1 MNTRFTK
8 RWRNPAK
15 MKNDLIVV
23 GAGAAGLMAAGTAAR
38 RGLRVLLLERNARP
52 ARKVMITGKGRCN
65 VTNVCPL
72 LNDLIANVPVNGRFL
87 YGAFSRFMP
96 SDTMDFFEEQGVPL
110 KIERGNRVFPESDRA
125 VDIVDALCRYASHKN
140 VALIQGR
147 VTQLLMEEGRVC
159 GAATQDGEPFFAPNV
174 LLATG
179 GLSYPGTG
187 STGDGYALARK
198 IGHTIV
204 EPRPSLVPV
213 NVHEGWCS
221 ELQGLALK
229 NIAVAIR
236 DTDSFRTVY
245 TDFGELLFTHF
256 GLSGPVILSASAHM
270 RQMRRGR
277 YEVHI
282 DLKPALDDRQLDI
295 RLQRDFLKN
304 ANRVFA
310 NSLDAL
316 LPRKLIPVIV
326 RLSGIAPGL
335 KVNQV
340 TKEMRQNL
348 AALLKDL
355 TLTVTSF
362 RPIEE
367 AIVTS
372 GGVSTKEINAKTM
385 ESKLL
390 PGLYFAGEL
399 IDVDGYTGGFNLQIA
414 FSTGHLAGQSVK
426 QADA

>member
-1 MNTRFTK
+1 
-8 RWRNPAK
+8 
-15 MKNDLIVV
+15 MKSDLIVV
-23 GAGAAGLMAAGTAAR
+23 GAGAAGLMAAGAAAR
-38 RGLRVLLLERNARP
+38 RGRSVLLLERNARP

-65 VTNVCPL
+65 VTNACNL

-125 VDIVDALCRYASHKN
+125 VDIVDALCRYAKHPN
-140 VALIQGR
+140 VTLLQGR
-147 VTQLLMEEGRVC
+147 VAELLVEEERLC
-159 GAATQDGEPFFAPNV
+159 GVKTEDGKRYDAPKV
-174 LLATG
+174 LLATS
-179 GLSYPGTG
+179 GLSYPATG
-187 STGDGYALARK
+187 STGDGYALARSA
-198 IGHTIV
+198 GHTII
-204 EPRPSLVPV
+204 EPQPSLVPLEA
-213 NVHEGWCS
+213 HEGWVS

-229 NIAVAIR
+229 NIAITVR
-236 DTDSFRTVY
+236 DVDSFRTVY

-270 RQMRRGR
+270 KGMRRGK
-277 YEVHI
+277 YEVQI
-282 DLKPALDDRQLDI
+282 DLKPALEEKQLDA
-295 RLQRDFLKN
+295 RLQRDFLQN

-326 RLSGIAPGL
+326 RLSGIAAGL

-340 TKEMRQNL
+340 TREMRQGL
-348 AALLKDL
+348 VSLLKGL
-355 TLTVTSF
+355 RLTVTGF

-367 AIVTS
+367 AVVTS

-414 FSTGHLAGQSVK
+414 FSTGHLAGQSV
-426 QADA
+426 